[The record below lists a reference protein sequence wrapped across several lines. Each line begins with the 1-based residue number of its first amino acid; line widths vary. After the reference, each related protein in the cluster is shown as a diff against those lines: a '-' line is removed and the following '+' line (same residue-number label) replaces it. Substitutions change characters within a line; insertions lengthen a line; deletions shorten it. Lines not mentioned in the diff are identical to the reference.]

1 MIELK
6 RIKDLREDNDLSQ
19 EALAKQLHISQ
30 RVYSHYET
38 GTRKIP
44 LEIVIDLADFYDCS
58 IDYLVSRTNKKEV
71 NK

>member
-30 RVYSHYET
+30 RVHSHYET

-44 LEIVIDLADFYDCS
+44 LEIMMDLADFYDCS